1 MPKSKVRDKVKKK
14 QKIAPVIEQM
24 AAEDDKLESPS
35 WLAPVMV
42 ANFILGLIWI
52 VIFYISGTNYPIP
65 GIGAWNMLV
74 GFGFVGIGFSLATR
88 WYWLARLNECCRF
101 HSKLSSS
108 WKWNFIS
115 DTEFI
120 SQSIRANYFP

>member
-1 MPKSKVRDKVKKK
+1 MPKSKVRDKVKRK

-42 ANFILGLIWI
+42 ANFIFGLIWI
-52 VIFYISGTNYPIP
+52 VVFYISGTAYPIP

-88 WYWLARLNECCRF
+88 WY
-101 HSKLSSS
+101 
-108 WKWNFIS
+108 
-115 DTEFI
+115 
-120 SQSIRANYFP
+120 